1 MESLTFNGR
10 YIIQFIEVNEGD
22 GGFIPA
28 CPDGMYF
35 DQSLGACVPN
45 FDGFGDDDN
54 DDSFA
59 FRRIVSGYLPINDQG
74 NLVSAV
80 IENLRSDIPI
90 AVLGNNTQHN
100 QGVYVAYGSI
110 LHAYAFNCTHYDDEF
125 DTDTY
130 PGDVEYDPSTI
141 VASGNVQFSDW
152 LKPVQNVS
160 EDRRQ
165 MVEPTA
171 PGGGGNSMYS
181 TTDPCHMAEFLGGVI
196 FDLTLYPEA
205 DANSNEASGGPVE
218 VVDLTGTFTEVNTN
232 NFGGK

>member
-1 MESLTFNGR
+1 METFNGR
-10 YIIQFIEVNEGD
+10 YIIQYVEVNID
-22 GGFIPA
+22 DMGGGGP
-28 CPDGMYF
+28 CPPGMFF
-35 DQSLGACVPN
+35 DDALGACVPN

-54 DDSFA
+54 DDAFA

-74 NLVSAV
+74 NQVSAV
-80 IENLRSDIPI
+80 IENLRSDIPL
-90 AVLGNNTQHN
+90 AVLGNNTQYN
-100 QGVYVAYGSI
+100 QGVYVMYGSI
-110 LHAYAFNCTHYDDEF
+110 LHAYNFNCTHYDDEF

-160 EDRRQ
+160 QDRRR
-165 MVEPTA
+165 MIEPTA

-205 DANSNEASGGPVE
+205 DANSNSSNTVSET
-218 VVDLTGTFTEVNTN
+218 VDLSGVMTEVNTN